1 MTGVLANWVRAICGA
16 AVLCSAAMALC
27 PEGRVRRVLRLVC
40 GLVMTCA
47 LLSPVLEIDL
57 DAYSSAISGYGE
69 AARAAAEGAQAE
81 ARELNR
87 AVIEEECAAYILD
100 KARTLGLEG
109 CSASVLAEWDSAGY
123 WAPRSCTVTCPGG
136 YSAALAAAIEA
147 DLGIPR
153 SRQQWEVQE

>member
-1 MTGVLANWVRAICGA
+1 M
-16 AVLCSAAMALC
+16 
-27 PEGRVRRVLRLVC
+27 
-40 GLVMTCA
+40 
-47 LLSPVLEIDL
+47 
-57 DAYSSAISGYGE
+57 
-69 AARAAAEGAQAE
+69 
-81 ARELNR
+81 
-87 AVIEEECAAYILD
+87 D